1 MSNKIY
7 DIDCMKYRKST
18 HLAGVDVETIISEKG
33 NCIVTIK
40 EAYFA
45 KNIDV
50 SGNKTDGYF
59 LEFVEDLK
67 PMLVN
72 SINRKTIAS
81 VVKINTGCTSTE
93 SRNIGN
99 WVGTKL
105 DLYFDPSVKMMGQ
118 IVGGIRVKPQSPIIQ
133 VDDKKAID
141 VLNQSKTLNELKE
154 NWSKLSKNEQAF
166 PSVVKCKE
174 DLKAKLS

>member
-1 MSNKIY
+1 MKKETN
-7 DIDCMKYRKST
+7 IDCMKHRKST
-18 HLAGVDVETIISEKG
+18 HLAGVDVDAIVAENG

-40 EAYFA
+40 ESYFA
-45 KNIDV
+45 KGVDV

-59 LEFVEDLK
+59 IEFVEDLK

-81 VVKINTGCTSTE
+81 IVKINTGCAATE

-99 WVGTKL
+99 WIGTKL

-118 IVGGIRVKPQSPIIQ
+118 LVGGIRVKPQSPIVQI
-133 VDDKKAID
+133 DDQKAIAI
-141 VLNQSKTLNELKE
+141 LNESKTLAELQV
-154 NWSKLSKNEQAF
+154 NWSKLSKNEQSF
-166 PSVVKCKE
+166 PTVEKFKN
-174 DLKAKLS
+174 DLKAKLA

>member
-1 MSNKIY
+1 MKETN
-7 DIDCMKYRKST
+7 IDCMKYRKST
-18 HLAGVDVETIISEKG
+18 HLAGVDVDAIVAEKCS
-33 NCIVTIK
+33 CIVTIK

-45 KNIDV
+45 KNVDV

-59 LEFVEDLK
+59 LEFVEDIK

-81 VVKINTGCTSTE
+81 IVKINTGCTATE

-105 DLYFDPSVKMMGQ
+105 ELYFDPNVKMMGQ
-118 IVGGIRVKPQSPIIQ
+118 LVGGIRVKPQSPIVQ
-133 VDDKKAID
+133 VDDSKAI
-141 VLNQSKTLNELKE
+141 LLLKESKTLEELKA
-154 NWSKLSKNEQAF
+154 NWSKLSKDEQSF
-166 PSVVKCKE
+166 PTVVKIKE
-174 DLKAKLS
+174 ELKTKLS